1 MCPGKTVT
9 RHPDPAMPP
18 PSGWISGWWSEAQ
31 HVPSPNFGPRPAS
44 AVVDLV
50 VIHSISL
57 PPGVYGGP
65 EVQQLFTNTLDWDA
79 HPYFQTIRGM
89 EVSSHFFIRRSGVVL
104 QFVSCNERAW
114 HAGKSCYRGRDNCND
129 DSIGIELEGTEEDR
143 FTPPQYESL
152 HRLCRAIA
160 QNYQIQYLAGHE
172 HIAPGRKTDPGPG
185 FEWSELKLWPE
196 ISGWHFPAGVPQS
209 DTGQI

>member
-1 MCPGKTVT
+1 M
-9 RHPDPAMPP
+9 A
-18 PSGWISGWWSEAQ
+18 A
-31 HVPSPNFGPRPAS
+31 
-44 AVVDLV
+44 
-50 VIHSISL
+50 
-57 PPGVYGGP
+57 

-114 HAGKSCYRGRDNCND
+114 HAGKSCYRGRDNCDD
-129 DSIGIELEGTEEDR
+129 DSIGVELEGTEEDR

-160 QNYQIQYLAGHE
+160 QNYQIQYLAG
-172 HIAPGRKTDPGPG
+172 T
-185 FEWSELKLWPE
+185 
-196 ISGWHFPAGVPQS
+196 
-209 DTGQI
+209 